1 MASSSKARSP
11 MAHVRSAECPMLAA
25 KLIPLGSR
33 STASRY
39 CGEGLEAPVDAGG
52 QRGRVDVLGPFEVAD
67 HQGALRRS
75 APGPG

>member
-25 KLIPLGSR
+25 KLMPLASR

-39 CGEGLEAPVDAGG
+39 SGKVSKLQSMPAAR
-52 QRGRVDVLGPFEVAD
+52 RGRVHVLGPFEIAD
-67 HQGALRRS
+67 HQ
-75 APGPG
+75 